1 MSVTAMPVSVFMTTP
16 VVSVTPATSL
26 EDVYKTFVQYRIT
39 SVPVLSPE
47 GHPLGVLSET
57 DLLRIGR
64 LQPASLAG
72 LHPLELPDEA
82 AQQHM
87 KTSVV
92 TAKRDTSVAEAAR
105 LMLQFHIHH
114 VYVIEDGRVVGV
126 FSTDDALP
134 AVRQQHVETLIGD
147 LMSKPVYAVPAR
159 AELSEATARLDRT
172 NVSGLAVLD
181 DNNHPIGVFTKTDAL
196 KVQALPADATVD
208 KAMSFGM
215 VTLPANTPAFRAA
228 AHAFE
233 TRARRVFVIENGSLA
248 GVLTGF
254 DFVKLLTLSE

>member
-1 MSVTAMPVSVFMTTP
+1 MSATAIPISVFMTTP
-16 VVSVTPATSL
+16 VVGVSPASSL
-26 EDVYKTFVQYRIT
+26 EEVYKTLVQYRVT
-39 SVPVLSPE
+39 SVPVI
-47 GHPLGVLSET
+47 GADGQPLGVLSET

-72 LHPLELPDEA
+72 IQPLELPDEP

-87 KTSVV
+87 HAGVI
-92 TAKRDTSVAEAAR
+92 TAKPETSVAEAAR

-114 VYVIEDGRVVGV
+114 VYVLEAGRVIGV

-134 AVRQQHVETLIGD
+134 AVRQKHVETPIGD
-147 LMSKPVYAVPAR
+147 LMSKPVYSVPAR

-172 NVSGLAVLD
+172 NVSGLAVVD
-181 DNNHPIGVFTKTDAL
+181 DNNHPIGVFTKSDAL
-196 KVQALPADATVD
+196 KVQALPSDATVD

-215 VTLPANTPAFRAA
+215 VTLPANTPAYRAA

-233 TRARRVFVIENGSLA
+233 TRARRVFVMDNGALA

-254 DFVKLLTLSE
+254 DFVKLLTEQA